1 MNMYDIDFR
10 FEYEQIIEDLVNDAE
25 ELGFELNANRIYFD
39 DSRSWSLYIHGS
51 DLDLD
56 VYKFGAYRNYLGGGM
71 RSGIC
76 SNGRAED
83 NTLELAGLFEEA
95 LKSIENL
102 YNAGYEE
109 AEEWDKP
116 TGVLL

>member
-1 MNMYDIDFR
+1 MNYLE
-10 FEYEQIIEDLVNDAE
+10 FEIGYENIIEDLVNEAE

-39 DSRSWSLYIHGS
+39 DSRSWSLYICGY

-56 VYKFGAYRNYLGGGM
+56 VNKFGAYRNQLGGGM

-83 NTLELAGLFEEA
+83 NTIELAELFEKA
-95 LKSIENL
+95 LERIENL
-102 YNAGYEE
+102 YNSGYEDAKSWE
-109 AEEWDKP
+109 QP

>member
-1 MNMYDIDFR
+1 MSYMDF
-10 FEYEQIIEDLVNDAE
+10 EIGYENIIENLVNDAD
-25 ELGFELNANRIYFD
+25 ELGFELNADRIYFD
-39 DSRSWSLYIHGS
+39 SSRSWSLYICGY

-56 VYKFGAYRNYLGGGM
+56 VNKFGAYRNYLGGGM

-83 NTLELAGLFEEA
+83 NTLELAELFERA
-95 LKSIENL
+95 LEQIENL
-102 YNAGYEE
+102 YNSGYEE
-109 AEEWDKP
+109 CESWEQP

>member
-1 MNMYDIDFR
+1 MDYLE
-10 FEYEQIIEDLVNDAE
+10 FEIGYENIIEDLVNKAE

-39 DSRSWSLYIHGS
+39 DSRSWSLYICGY

-56 VYKFGAYRNYLGGGM
+56 VNKFGAYRNYLGGGV

-76 SNGRAED
+76 SNGRVED
-83 NTLELAGLFEEA
+83 NTLELAELFEKA
-95 LKSIENL
+95 LEQIENL
-102 YNAGYEE
+102 YNSGYEE
-109 AEEWDKP
+109 AESWELP

>member
-1 MNMYDIDFR
+1 MNYLE
-10 FEYEQIIEDLVNDAE
+10 FEIGYENIIEDLVNEAE

-39 DSRSWSLYIHGS
+39 DSRSWSLYICGY

-56 VYKFGAYRNYLGGGM
+56 VNKFGAYRNYLGGCVRG
-71 RSGIC
+71 GIC

-83 NTLELAGLFEEA
+83 NTIELAELFEKA
-95 LKSIENL
+95 LERIENL
-102 YNAGYEE
+102 YNSGYED
-109 AEEWDKP
+109 AESWEQP